1 MFDKVEENG
10 LRGPEGPPR
19 ILRIFITLK
28 EVKGMMPKLQMV
40 VMRKPEFRCSEKLD
54 CHERHNCRSVRQK
67 VVIPSKIRKYV
78 K

>member
-1 MFDKVEENG
+1 
-10 LRGPEGPPR
+10 
-19 ILRIFITLK
+19 
-28 EVKGMMPKLQMV
+28 MMPKLQMV